1 MSDFFWRMEL
11 SISWSREQMT
21 MSVRSLNYI
30 VAKARE
36 KREAPSSGQ
45 LGIRR
50 PANKINHNCDADTQN
65 KRGKW
70 NVLPS
75 YARNPHPN
83 FVLFPLV
90 PD

>member
-1 MSDFFWRMEL
+1 
-11 SISWSREQMT
+11 

-65 KRGKW
+65 KKRKMEC
-70 NVLPS
+70 VAIELLATHTQILCFFHS
-75 YARNPHPN
+75 
-83 FVLFPLV
+83 FPINSSTKLDTLGDKRIGTV
-90 PD
+90 